1 MARILIVE
9 DAAEMHA
16 ALKLQL
22 AAMRLKDVVT
32 AIDGQEALALL
43 DTDET
48 IKLII
53 CDWHMTPMDGL
64 TFCTALRKRAAYRD
78 RSLPVIFVTAD
89 AKVADPEDRQ
99 RALDPARSLGIVA
112 ILAKPF
118 TLTQLREA
126 VAQAGI
132 APD

>member
-1 MARILIVE
+1 MSILAV
-9 DAAEMHA
+9 
-16 ALKLQL
+16 ALSK
-22 AAMRLKDVVT
+22 
-32 AIDGQEALALL
+32 
-43 DTDET
+43 ET
-48 IKLII
+48 IELII

-78 RSLPVIFVTAD
+78 RALPVIFVTAD
-89 AKVADPEDRQ
+89 AKVAAPEDRK

-126 VAQAGI
+126 VMQTGI
-132 APD
+132 KLD